1 MALRSEHRLADGL
14 ERDPAMPGEAA
25 RSSDVLRLDGVRKRY
40 GERLA
45 LDDVSLSIRDD
56 EYISLLGPSGSGKT
70 VLLRNIAGFEE
81 PDRGGVFLQ
90 GRRANGVPAHR
101 RGVGFVFQNFALF
114 PHLSVRDNVAYGLA
128 NRTSEPIV
136 EPARLRAKA
145 GAMLDLVGLAGLED
159 RGVHE
164 ISGGQRQR
172 VALARTLITEPR
184 LVLLD
189 EPLGSLDANLRARMR
204 GELRRIRSRLGV
216 TFLHVTG
223 SETEALAMGDRV
235 IVLDQGRI
243 EQFDEP
249 NIVYNQPASARVARF
264 LNCYNLFSGKLV
276 EGSFET
282 QGGVFPVVRP
292 HGRSNDPT
300 YAIRQDLIAIR
311 AADANPGPGETR
323 LEAMFVTSEY
333 SGAAAMYFFRL
344 PDGRIVEVE
353 YHFSH
358 RSPQNLEPHR
368 NYSLIWKADDAI
380 VF

>member
-1 MALRSEHRLADGL
+1 MALRSEQRLADGL

-90 GRRANGVPAHR
+90 GRRANGVRAHR

-128 NRTSEPIV
+128 NRTSESIV
-136 EPARLRAKA
+136 EPARLRAKV

-172 VALARTLITEPR
+172 VALARTLVTEPR

-235 IVLDQGRI
+235 IVLDQGRV

-249 NIVYNQPASARVARF
+249 DIVYNQPATARVARF

-276 EGSFET
+276 EGGFET

-358 RSPQNLEPHR
+358 RTPQNLEPHR